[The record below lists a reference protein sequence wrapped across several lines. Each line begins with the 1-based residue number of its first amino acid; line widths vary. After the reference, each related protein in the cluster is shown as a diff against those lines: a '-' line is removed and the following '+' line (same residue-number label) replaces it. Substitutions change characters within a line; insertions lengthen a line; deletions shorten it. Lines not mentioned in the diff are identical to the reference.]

1 MSQDHTMKIIGDKN
15 MPMPGDRTTLPVS
28 DRYVSLADVLLILN
42 GHIEAAVMCDN
53 ERGAG
58 SLRAVRAAI
67 VERYGKP

>member
-1 MSQDHTMKIIGDKN
+1 MCPNQDHS
-15 MPMPGDRTTLPVS
+15 GDRTALPVA
-28 DRYVSLADVLLILN
+28 DRYVPLAEVLLILS